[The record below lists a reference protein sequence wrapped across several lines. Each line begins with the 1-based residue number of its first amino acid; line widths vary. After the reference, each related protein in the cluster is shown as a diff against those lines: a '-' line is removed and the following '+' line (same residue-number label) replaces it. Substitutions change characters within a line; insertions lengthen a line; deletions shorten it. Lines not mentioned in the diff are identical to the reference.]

1 MKTPLTASE
10 IRRKYI
16 DFFVK
21 NAGHAE
27 IPSGSVVPENDP
39 TVLFTTAGMH
49 PLVPYLM
56 GETHPKGTRLV
67 NAQKCV
73 RTDDIE
79 EVGDNTHLTF
89 FEMMGNWSLGD
100 YFKKDS
106 IDWSWKFLTSLIQE
120 GGLELDKARI
130 CVTCYEGD
138 DLVPRDDEAAS
149 YWEAHGFI
157 RASDASPNDKNRI
170 YFFGKKEN
178 WWGPAGITGPCG
190 PDTEIFYYV
199 GDLNDPKYVNNEYTP
214 NDEYDLYVEIW
225 NNVFMQYFKDATGGF
240 TELKQ
245 KNVDTGLG
253 LERVTS
259 IMQGVDSPFKT
270 ELFAPVM
277 ELLVARA
284 ANFND
289 HSSRIICDH
298 LRSAVFILGDPRG
311 MAPSN
316 TDQGYILRRLIRRAI
331 RHIHKLGIEDAI
343 AVEIAKIYI
352 ELYKGHY
359 SELATRSGFILSEL
373 EREEELFR
381 QTLKN
386 GEKEFYKILEGMSKG
401 GMTVISG
408 RVAFKLYDTFGFP
421 LEMTIELAVE
431 NGLTVDEAGFEE
443 AFKKH
448 QELSRAGAENKFKG
462 GLADSSEETTKLHT
476 ATHLL
481 HQALRDVLGDHVG
494 QKGSNITVERLRF
507 DFNNDDPMTPEQIAS
522 VEAIVNDKIKADLP
536 ISFEV
541 MTVEQA
547 KAKGAIGLFGD
558 RYGEEVKVYSIGD
571 YSIEICG
578 GPHAESSGKL
588 AEGGKL
594 FKIEKEQSCGR
605 GIRRIKGVLV

>member
-1 MKTPLTASE
+1 MNNFTANE
-10 IRRKYI
+10 IRRRYI

-21 NAGHAE
+21 NAAHNE

-56 GETHPKGTRLV
+56 GEPHPKGTRLV

-100 YFKKDS
+100 YFKKES
-106 IDWSWKFLTSLIQE
+106 IEWSWKFLTDSIE
-120 GGLELDKARI
+120 AGGLGLDPERI

-138 DLVPRDDEAAS
+138 ELVPRDDEAAG
-149 YWEAHGFI
+149 YWEALGFV
-157 RASDASPNDKNRI
+157 RSSEASLTDKNRI
-170 YFFGKKEN
+170 YFFGKIEN
-178 WWGPAGITGPCG
+178 WWGPAGQTGPCG

-199 GDLNDPKYVNNEYTP
+199 GDINDPKFINNEYAP
-214 NDEYDLYVEIW
+214 NDESDLYVEIW
-225 NNVFMQYFKDATGGF
+225 NNVFMQYFKDATGNF
-240 TELKQ
+240 TELDQ

-270 ELFAPVM
+270 ELFASVM
-277 ELLVARA
+277 ELLQSKA
-284 ANFND
+284 ASFND
-289 HSSRIICDH
+289 HSARIICDH

-331 RHIHKLGIEDAI
+331 RHIHKLGIDEAI
-343 AVEIAKIYI
+343 SVEIAKIYI
-352 ELYKGHY
+352 ELYKDHY
-359 SELATRSGFILSEL
+359 NELESRADFILSEL
-373 EREEELFR
+373 EREEALFR
-381 QTLKN
+381 ETLRN

-401 GMTVISG
+401 GSTVISG

-421 LEMTIELAVE
+421 LEMTMELAVE

-507 DFNNDDPMTPEQIAS
+507 DFNNEEPMTPEQIAE
-522 VEAIVNDKIKADLP
+522 VERIVNEKIEADLP

-541 MTVEQA
+541 MTVEEA

-578 GPHAESSGKL
+578 GPHAESTGKL
-588 AEGGKL
+588 AEGGRS
-594 FKIEKEQSCGR
+594 FKIQKEQSSGR
-605 GIRRIKGVLV
+605 GVRRVKAVLN